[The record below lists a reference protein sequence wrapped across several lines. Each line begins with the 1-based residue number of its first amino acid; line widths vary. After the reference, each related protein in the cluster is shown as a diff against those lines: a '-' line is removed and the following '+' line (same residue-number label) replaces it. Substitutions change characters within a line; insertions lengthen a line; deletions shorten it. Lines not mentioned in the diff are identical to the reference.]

1 MSQPPNPP
9 SSEDPDGTLIVPS
22 TRGRSPS
29 AAGALASTLGRAAN
43 AASVTGAAP
52 MATGMPPGSTAVP
65 AAPEADLRSLS
76 GLNPLVEAANPL
88 LAAVPRIRT
97 SATHANPAG
106 LREHLVR
113 DIGEFEA
120 NARAKGVKPE
130 SILIARYAVC
140 TVLDEAVASTPW
152 GGTANWA
159 QTSLLVTFHRE
170 AWGGEKFF
178 QLLDRLMADPASD
191 PYLLELLYVCLALG
205 FEGRFR
211 VADNGRAQ
219 LDQLRERV
227 FELVRVRR
235 GDFERDLS
243 PHWQGVDAPIRK
255 GRGLL
260 TLWVAASAAAALLIA
275 VFIVLKFSLAD
286 RSDAIAAL
294 LDRANAPQ
302 AKVERKAP
310 LAPPEPVV
318 PRLSKLLSDE
328 IAAGKLEVAETAVE
342 SRVTIRSDGL
352 FRPGS
357 ASVEDAYAPILR
369 RVAEAVN
376 SVGGAVVV
384 EGYTDNRPIRTIRFP
399 SNFELSQER
408 AASVVRMLAPVL
420 TDPSRVRAVGQSDSR
435 PLAPNDSE
443 DGRARNRRVEVVV
456 RGGT

>member
-1 MSQPPNPP
+1 M
-9 SSEDPDGTLIVPS
+9 VPS
-22 TRGRSPS
+22 ARGRSS
-29 AAGALASTLGRAAN
+29 AGGGALASTMGRPTPAAAQGGS
-43 AASVTGAAP
+43 AAIAAGAARD
-52 MATGMPPGSTAVP
+52 ATAAP
-65 AAPEADLRSLS
+65 AAPDADLRALS

-130 SILIARYAVC
+130 SILIARYALC
-140 TVLDEAVASTPW
+140 TVIDEAVGSTPW

-159 QTSLLVTFHRE
+159 QSSLLVTFHRE

-191 PYLLELLYVCLALG
+191 PWLLELLYVCLALG
-205 FEGRFR
+205 FEGRYR
-211 VADNGRAQ
+211 VVDNGRAQ
-219 LDQLRERV
+219 LDQVRERA
-227 FELVRVRR
+227 FECVRARR

-260 TLWVAASAAAALLIA
+260 VLWVAASAAAAVLIA
-275 VFIVLKFSLAD
+275 VFVLLKFSLAD
-286 RSDAIAAL
+286 RSDAIAAV

-310 LAPPEPVV
+310 VEPVV
-318 PRLSKLLSDE
+318 PRLSKLLAEE
-328 IAAGKLEVAETAVE
+328 IAAGRLEVAETAVE

-357 ASVEDAYAPILR
+357 ASVEDSYAPLLR
-369 RVAEAVN
+369 RVAEALN
-376 SVGGAVVV
+376 GVGGAVIV

-420 TDPSRVRAVGQSDSR
+420 SDPSRIRSIGQSDSR

-443 DGRARNRRVEVVV
+443 EGRARNRRVEIVVK
-456 RGGT
+456 GGA